1 MNLVNRELQFPVP
14 DGFDINAKVPT
25 GTIAWA
31 IVALAL
37 IAVVLIA
44 LFVITRYR
52 QKGSWMGV
60 FGGVA
65 LYFVFYYC
73 AVKIVM
79 FTVSIIGA
87 KGLMPL
93 YIILAALT
101 AAAVPILGRMLSM
114 KFFKANIKNVADS
127 LSFGIGIMVTQ
138 GLASIINLFMA
149 VVSSNTLNKV
159 GIETLLTDGIET
171 QEQFDGLVES
181 IEAILSY
188 DARTYIIMGLMT
200 IAFMVFHMAA
210 SITVYAAFTN
220 KVPKSWYAITIS
232 AYFGMQLF
240 KYMAGYGMINNIV
253 EVIANVIIV
262 GIFSFLVIRMYREF
276 YKDEEFTYQKQKKEE
291 EEKKK
296 KIPRF
301 ENLNKL

>member
-1 MNLVNRELQFPVP
+1 MNLINRELKFPVP
-14 DGFDINAKVPT
+14 EGFDINAKVQT
-25 GTIAWA
+25 SSIVWA
-31 IVALAL
+31 IISLVF

-44 LFVITRYR
+44 LFTVTRYR

-65 LYFVFYYC
+65 IYFVFYYA

-79 FTVSIIGA
+79 FPVSIIGS

-101 AAAVPILGRMLSM
+101 AAAVPILGRMFSM
-114 KFFKANIKNVADS
+114 KFFRANVKNVADA
-127 LSFGIGIMVTQ
+127 LSFGIGVMATEGI
-138 GLASIINLFMA
+138 ASVVNLFMA
-149 VVSSNTLNKV
+149 VVSSNTLNKT
-159 GIETLLTDGIET
+159 GIERILTENVET
-171 QEQFDGLVES
+171 KEQFDGLVDS
-181 IEAILSY
+181 INAILSY
-188 DARTYIIMGLMT
+188 DSKIYIVMGIMT
-200 IAFMVFHMAA
+200 VSFMVFHLAA
-210 SITVYAAFTN
+210 SITVYAAFTD
-220 KVPKSWYAITIS
+220 KVPKSWYMITIS

-240 KYMAGYGMINNIV
+240 KYMAGFGMIDSIV
-253 EVIANVIIV
+253 EAAANVIIV
-262 GIFSFLVIRMYREF
+262 GIFVYLVLRIYREF
-276 YKDEEFTYQKQKKEE
+276 YKDEEFAYQKQKKEE